1 MSALT
6 FFPGGEVRP
15 TTGLSDVVRGLAA
28 RDGVEAVLLLSSDGL
43 SIDHASSITFDAE
56 MVAALAATLAQHVAR
71 LGDGA
76 KLGEMTVAVFEY
88 QEGVIVLGR
97 LPTRAI
103 GWPFS
108 PSTDAD
114 IGPLLHDVR
123 EHGPAL
129 ATLL

>member
-1 MSALT
+1 
-6 FFPGGEVRP
+6 VRP
-15 TTGLSDVVRGLAA
+15 TTGLSDVVRGLAT

-43 SIDHASSITFDAE
+43 SIDHASSITFDAD

-71 LGDGA
+71 LGDGT
-76 KLGEMTVAVFEY
+76 KLGEITVAVFEY

-97 LPTRAI
+97 LPTGDWLAI
-103 GWPFS
+103 FA
-108 PSTDAD
+108 STDAD